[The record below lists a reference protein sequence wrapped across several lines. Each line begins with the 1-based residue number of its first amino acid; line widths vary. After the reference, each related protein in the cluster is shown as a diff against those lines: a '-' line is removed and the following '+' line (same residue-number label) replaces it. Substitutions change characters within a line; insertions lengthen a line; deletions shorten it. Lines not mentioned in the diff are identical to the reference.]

1 MKEETKRIKGKEKKI
16 QMRKM
21 EKEKIEGENAE
32 GENTTT
38 EKTQEN
44 VERVMDKIH
53 TIINIKW
60 N

>member
-21 EKEKIEGENAE
+21 EKEKIEGEN
-32 GENTTT
+32 TTT
-38 EKTQEN
+38 EKTQERE
-44 VERVMDKIH
+44 ERVMDKIR
-53 TIINIKW
+53 TIMSIKQ